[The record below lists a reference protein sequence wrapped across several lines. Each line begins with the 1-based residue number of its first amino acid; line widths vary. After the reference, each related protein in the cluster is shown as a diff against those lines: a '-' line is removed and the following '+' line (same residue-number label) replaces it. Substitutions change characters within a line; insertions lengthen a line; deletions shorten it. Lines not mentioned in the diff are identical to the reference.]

1 MAFALVSATN
11 LYFGETDRIVH
22 QDMVDTTPFNLAEPS
37 LRADIIV
44 KIVLGSLNS
53 TLDNVRIPSSAVP
66 QY

>member
-1 MAFALVSATN
+1 
-11 LYFGETDRIVH
+11 
-22 QDMVDTTPFNLAEPS
+22 MVDTTPFNLAEPS